1 MAADVYIS
9 RVDGAP
15 CCDTKIQLCKGDC
28 SISAKELL
36 ERRPKLLSF
45 LHGKS
50 TEKQRLLEEEPDL
63 YAYFTKV
70 WDVYNRHML
79 PSVPKQYV
87 LMLKPCFNNNCLHP
101 LCQAEANTLPEP
113 TWFPSGPPLTYFPLP
128 IPDTTRPWGA
138 DCNVCT
144 GFCAGHYLKPE
155 DAWKSYQEKGESIC
169 QIDPPSL
176 TLQKLF
182 TANVKKNL
190 DLLKDENALR
200 DIAKQVL
207 LTPSEVTMWIEH
219 LKAIKARRKKGAKKA
234 AATRAAKNGTY
245 IYIYIYIYIL
255 I

>member
-1 MAADVYIS
+1 
-9 RVDGAP
+9 
-15 CCDTKIQLCKGDC
+15 
-28 SISAKELL
+28 
-36 ERRPKLLSF
+36 
-45 LHGKS
+45 
-50 TEKQRLLEEEPDL
+50 
-63 YAYFTKV
+63 
-70 WDVYNRHML
+70 ML

-87 LMLKPCFNNNCLHP
+87 LMLKPCFKNNCLHP

-207 LTPSEVTMWIEH
+207 LTPSEVTMWIEY
-219 LKAIKARRKKGAKKA
+219 LKAIKPRRK
-234 AATRAAKNGTY
+234 NG
-245 IYIYIYIYIL
+245 
-255 I
+255 